1 MPYEVI
7 VGQPCFAAWQS
18 QKLLDGIAKVSQAKV
33 KSITG
38 SWLYYV
44 HLENS
49 VDIGEIKSFLGVSD
63 SDGNSQG
70 ATDTV
75 DVYVTPRTIS
85 PWSSQATAIAQV
97 CGLRDVLRVERGR
110 LVKLEFDNQ
119 SGEKEIAPFVDVL
132 YDRMTETYSA
142 TQPHPESTVFAED
155 SRSPLVVVD
164 IFADPQ
170 GPVAALTE
178 YSKQNGLGLDDSE
191 IQYLI
196 EVFKDLG
203 RPPNDIELFMFGQV
217 NSEHC
222 RHKVFNA
229 NWTIDDKRQIGS
241 LFEMI
246 KNTHKKTPDFTVS
259 AYSDNAAV
267 LQGEMAAYWAPDYQ
281 TGTWRLTKEVLHL
294 LAKVETHNHPTAIS
308 PFPGAATGSGGEI
321 RDEAAVGRGST
332 TKAGLAGFFVS
343 DLRIPGHEQPW
354 EADIGK
360 PFQIFR
366 VRHKMA
372 AAMILTIS
380 SYASSLDIMLEAP
393 IGSARY
399 NNEFG
404 RPALTG
410 VFRTLL
416 TDVDNDWRGYH
427 KPIMLAGGLGS
438 VRPQHALKS
447 PDDVHEGAH
456 VIVLGGPAMLI
467 GLGGG
472 AASSSNSSEA
482 TAELDFNSVQRGN
495 PEVERRVQMVI
506 NTCVA
511 LGEENPIA
519 MIHDV
524 GAGGLSNALPELVK
538 DALGG
543 GKFELRQVASVDNSM
558 SPLQIWC
565 CEAQERY
572 VLLINK
578 DRINRFISI
587 CNRERCGFSNVGT
600 FTARDANGEAR
611 LILQDRDTPSQPLP
625 IDLPMDALFPP
636 GRKQERVDKTAK
648 RSLKAFDSA
657 SSLKEKHGAS
667 NLTEMITQATRLVFS
682 LPSVGSKM
690 FLITI
695 ADRTVGGQVAR
706 DQLVG
711 PWQVPV
717 ADVAVTLTSFSV
729 DEQTRHGE
737 AMAMGEKASLA
748 LISPAASARMAVVE
762 SLLNL
767 GAAHIK
773 NDPKVRGDLR
783 RVKLSA
789 NWMAAVNHPGE
800 GAALYEAVQAI
811 GMDLCPKLGVAIPVG
826 KDSTSMKA
834 SWKDKETGES
844 KSVTAPVTVAISAF
858 SLVEDVR
865 NTWTPQLRRV
875 EDVGESVLIFVDLAQ
890 GFKAMG
896 GSALAQSLGQLGNEA
911 PDVRDTD
918 LITDYFDAVSQLH
931 EEGIVLAYHDRSDG
945 GLLTTIAEMIFA
957 GRCAAEVYIDELV
970 PSDSESNVLDALFN
984 EELGAVFQV
993 RKSDEARFRRCFAT
1007 CGPPPGLLKKIG
1019 FTRSSANQSLSI
1031 RYRGKSLVDLDRA
1044 EMQQWW
1050 SATSFQMQKARDNPE
1065 CAEQEYAAIL
1075 DNKDPGISFDLR
1087 FNPADE
1093 GLSVFASLKGLVAP
1107 RPRVAILRE
1116 QGVNGYAEMAFAFR
1130 AAGFDAIDVMMT
1142 DIIDGRTLDD
1152 FSGLAACGGFSFGDV
1167 LEAGRGWALSISK
1180 NEKAKATFEAFFKR
1194 PKTFTLGVCNGCQM
1208 LARLNEFNPGLIPG
1222 AENWPTFVHN
1232 KSQQFEGRYS
1242 MVKIGNSSRSSVF
1255 FDGMEGSSL
1264 PVVISHGE
1272 GRAEFSSP
1280 AKLQSI
1286 MEEGLAPVRYVDNSG
1301 AVTENYPSNPN
1312 GSPHGIAGVSSR
1324 DGRILALMPHPE
1336 RTIMADAA
1344 SYIPQKQLKEFG
1356 QGSSL
1361 GGFVKRT
1368 FSLAKKSKPSA
1379 RPSATQEGDLST
1391 NTSVFTRPRRYY
1403 DIAEADFNDRS
1414 LALQTA
1420 VSDAWPRRHYSRYRN
1435 VHALLVCWADGSS
1448 TPTSTSTDSS
1458 SSLRSP
1464 GLSPPP
1470 SFRLSSGSGTAFLP
1484 GISFEP
1490 RTFNSAG
1497 TIGQDMRQGP
1507 FIPAAHQLAD
1517 VLGRRYGAQ
1526 SQVWMIPSL
1535 EDPQDML
1542 VGKVKQFVNQYG
1554 GPDNLLIFWYGG
1566 HAEFVGA
1573 TPGHS
1578 SPGGNSTAGE
1588 VIWYGLRDELGVS
1601 AKAVSKTLGLA
1612 RADVLML
1619 NDSPFAQH
1627 AYVSNVSGPGTFEL
1641 LGSGS
1646 TTPSNAELNPAR
1658 EASFTRT
1665 LALMLD
1671 SPFLAARGVSVL
1683 DLHCKLLDIVTTQIP
1698 WYPVYCQISQSPP
1711 LERDARRTIV
1721 LSRLNTSL
1729 APETNYARAV
1739 GEPRVKLDIKLKRP
1753 YIDVR
1758 RWKEWVLRAP
1768 DAEAIS
1774 MRILNHEG

>member
-1 MPYEVI
+1 MPYEI
-7 VGQPCFAAWQS
+7 LVGKPCFAAWQS

-38 SWLYYV
+38 SWLYYI
-44 HLENS
+44 HLSNAT
-49 VDIGEIKSFLGVSD
+49 DISEIKSFLGISD
-63 SDGNSQG
+63 LD
-70 ATDTV
+70 AAPPTTTDTTK
-75 DVYVTPRTIS
+75 DVYITPRTMS

-97 CGLRDVLRVERGR
+97 CGLREVVRVERGR
-110 LVKLEFDNQ
+110 LVKVEFDHR
-119 SGEKEIAPFVDVL
+119 SEEKELAPLIDVL
-132 YDRMTETYSA
+132 YDRMTETYS
-142 TQPHPESTVFAED
+142 TTELQPESTVFAEG

-164 IFADPQ
+164 IFADSR

-178 YSKQNGLGLDDSE
+178 YSKENGLGLDDSE

-229 NWTIDDKRQIGS
+229 NWTIDDKRQVGS

-246 KNTHKKTPDFTVS
+246 KHTHKKTPNFTVS

-267 LQGEMAAYWAPDYQ
+267 LQGEMAAFWAPDYQ
-281 TGTWRLTKEVLHL
+281 TGTWKLTKEVLHM

-321 RDEAAVGRGST
+321 RDEAAVGRGSA
-332 TKAGLAGFFVS
+332 TKAGLSGFFVS

-354 EADIGK
+354 EVDIGK
-360 PFQIFR
+360 PF
-366 VRHKMA
+366 H
-372 AAMILTIS
+372 
-380 SYASSLDIMLEAP
+380 YASSFDIMLEAP

-404 RPALTG
+404 RPALAG

-416 TDVDNDWRGYH
+416 TNVDDDWRGYH

-543 GKFELRQVASVDNSM
+543 GKFELRQVASADDSM

-572 VLLINK
+572 VLLINR

-587 CNRERCGFSNVGT
+587 CKRERCDFSNVGT
-600 FTARDANGEAR
+600 FTSRDGSGGAR
-611 LILQDRDTPSQPLP
+611 LILQDRETPSQPLP

-636 GRKQERVDKTAK
+636 GRKQERVDKTVI
-648 RSLKAFDSA
+648 RNLKPFDSA
-657 SSLKEKHGAS
+657 SSLREKHGAS

-695 ADRTVGGQVAR
+695 ADRSVGGQVTQ

-717 ADVAVTLTSFSV
+717 ADVAVTLTSFSI
-729 DEQTRHGE
+729 DEQARHGE
-737 AMAMGEKASLA
+737 AMAMGEKASVA
-748 LISPAASARMAVVE
+748 LISPAASTRMAVVE

-858 SLVEDVR
+858 SPVEDVR

-875 EDVGESVLIFVDLAQ
+875 EDVGESVLIFVDLAR

-911 PDVRDTD
+911 PDVRDTE

-945 GLLTTIAEMIFA
+945 GLLTTVAEMIFA
-957 GRCAAEVYIDELV
+957 GRSAAEIYIDELV
-970 PSDSESNVLDALFN
+970 PFDSESNVLDTLFN
-984 EELGAVFQV
+984 EELGALFQV

-1019 FTRSSANQSLSI
+1019 FTRSTTKQSLTI
-1031 RYRGKSLVDLDRA
+1031 RYKGKSLVDLERA

-1075 DNKDPGISFDLR
+1075 DDKDPGISFNLR
-1087 FNPADE
+1087 FDPADD
-1093 GLSVFASLKGLVAP
+1093 GLSVFASLKGLVAS

-1116 QGVNGYAEMAFAFR
+1116 QGVNGHAEMAFAFR

-1180 NEKAKATFEAFFKR
+1180 NEKAKATFETFFKR
-1194 PKTFTLGVCNGCQM
+1194 PRTFTLGVCNGCQM
-1208 LARLNEFNPGLIPG
+1208 LSRLNEFNPGLIPG
-1222 AENWPTFVHN
+1222 AENWPIFVQN
-1232 KSQQFEGRYS
+1232 KSQQYEGRYC
-1242 MVKIGNSSRSSVF
+1242 MVKIGNGAQKSIF

-1264 PVVISHGE
+1264 PIATAHGE

-1286 MEEGLAPVRYVDNSG
+1286 VDEGLAPLRYVDNFG
-1301 AVTENYPSNPN
+1301 AVTERYPSNPN
-1312 GSPHGIAGVSSR
+1312 GSPQGIAGITSR
-1324 DGRILALMPHPE
+1324 DGRVLAIMPHPE
-1336 RTIMADAA
+1336 RTIMADVA
-1344 SYIPQKQLKEFG
+1344 SYVPQKQLKEFG
-1356 QGSSL
+1356 QYSPWIKM
-1361 GGFVKRT
+1361 FRN
-1368 FSLAKKSKPSA
+1368 A
-1379 RPSATQEGDLST
+1379 RK
-1391 NTSVFTRPRRYY
+1391 
-1403 DIAEADFNDRS
+1403 
-1414 LALQTA
+1414 
-1420 VSDAWPRRHYSRYRN
+1420 W
-1435 VHALLVCWADGSS
+1435 
-1448 TPTSTSTDSS
+1448 
-1458 SSLRSP
+1458 
-1464 GLSPPP
+1464 
-1470 SFRLSSGSGTAFLP
+1470 
-1484 GISFEP
+1484 
-1490 RTFNSAG
+1490 
-1497 TIGQDMRQGP
+1497 
-1507 FIPAAHQLAD
+1507 
-1517 VLGRRYGAQ
+1517 
-1526 SQVWMIPSL
+1526 
-1535 EDPQDML
+1535 
-1542 VGKVKQFVNQYG
+1542 VG
-1554 GPDNLLIFWYGG
+1554 
-1566 HAEFVGA
+1566 
-1573 TPGHS
+1573 
-1578 SPGGNSTAGE
+1578 
-1588 VIWYGLRDELGVS
+1588 
-1601 AKAVSKTLGLA
+1601 
-1612 RADVLML
+1612 
-1619 NDSPFAQH
+1619 
-1627 AYVSNVSGPGTFEL
+1627 
-1641 LGSGS
+1641 
-1646 TTPSNAELNPAR
+1646 
-1658 EASFTRT
+1658 
-1665 LALMLD
+1665 
-1671 SPFLAARGVSVL
+1671 
-1683 DLHCKLLDIVTTQIP
+1683 
-1698 WYPVYCQISQSPP
+1698 
-1711 LERDARRTIV
+1711 
-1721 LSRLNTSL
+1721 
-1729 APETNYARAV
+1729 
-1739 GEPRVKLDIKLKRP
+1739 
-1753 YIDVR
+1753 
-1758 RWKEWVLRAP
+1758 
-1768 DAEAIS
+1768 
-1774 MRILNHEG
+1774 